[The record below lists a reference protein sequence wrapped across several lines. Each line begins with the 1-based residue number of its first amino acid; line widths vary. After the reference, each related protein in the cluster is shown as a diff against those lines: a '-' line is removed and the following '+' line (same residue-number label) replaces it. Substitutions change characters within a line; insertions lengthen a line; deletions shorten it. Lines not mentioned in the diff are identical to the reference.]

1 MKVLQINSVCGVG
14 STGRIAAD
22 IHRVLKQNGHESKIA
37 YGRGEAKG
45 VSSDDTIKIGTDR
58 DIYAH
63 AILSRLTDRTGFYSK
78 SATKKLIRSIEEYN
92 PDVIH
97 LHNIHGYYINIKL
110 LFDYLKKAGKP
121 VVWTLHDCWAF
132 TGHCTHFD
140 YCGCEKWK
148 TGCEKCPQLNRYP
161 KSFADSSKRNYL
173 YKKQIFNGINNMTI
187 VTPSKWL
194 ENLVKQSYLGNY
206 NIQVIYN
213 GIDLTVFKPTV
224 SDFRAR
230 HGLNNKKI
238 ILGVA
243 NIWEKRKGLDDLIQ
257 LSKKLSD
264 DYKIVIVGKLIGDSL
279 PANMLHVERT
289 DSTKELAEIYSA
301 ADVFVNPSYE
311 ETFGIV
317 TIEAIACGTP
327 VIAYN
332 VCANSEIIK
341 TNTGIIVDNL
351 ENFVNKFDDVVRLKE
366 TRLSKTVTNFDI
378 LKMLNKN
385 VSLYKGKIIN
395 EK

>member
-45 VSSDDTIKIGTDR
+45 VSPDDTIKIGTDR

-63 AILSRLTDRTGFYSK
+63 VILSRLTDRTGFYSK
-78 SATKKLIRSIEEYN
+78 SATQKLIRSIEEYN

-110 LFDYLKKAGKP
+110 LFDYIKKAGKP

-132 TGHCTHFD
+132 TGHCAHFD

-148 TGCEKCPQLNRYP
+148 TECDKCPQLNQYP

-173 YKKQIFNGINNMTI
+173 DKKQIFNGINNMTI

-194 ENLVKQSYLGNY
+194 EKLVKQSYLGNY
-206 NIQVIYN
+206 NTQVIYN

-230 HGLNNKKI
+230 YGLEDKKI

-243 NIWEKRKGLDDLIQ
+243 SIWSERKGLDDLIQ

-279 PANMLHVERT
+279 PANMLHIKRT

-311 ETFGIV
+311 DNFPTV
-317 TIEAIACGTP
+317 NIEALACGTP
-327 VIAYN
+327 VVTY
-332 VCANSEIIK
+332 
-341 TNTGIIVDNL
+341 NTGGSPEAISPLCGIVTEQGNVDEL
-351 ENFVNKFDDVVRLKE
+351 KTAIYSLQETGRRYSTDVSVY
-366 TRLSKTVTNFDI
+366 
-378 LKMLNKN
+378 NKN
-385 VSLYKGKIIN
+385 VVFAEYVELYVSLA
-395 EK
+395 

>member
-63 AILSRLTDRTGFYSK
+63 VILSRLTDRTGFYSK

-311 ETFGIV
+311 DNFPTV
-317 TIEAIACGTP
+317 NIEALACGTP
-327 VIAYN
+327 VVTY
-332 VCANSEIIK
+332 
-341 TNTGIIVDNL
+341 NTGGSPEAISPSCGIVTEQGNVDEL
-351 ENFVNKFDDVVRLKE
+351 KTAIYSLQETGRRYSTDVSVY
-366 TRLSKTVTNFDI
+366 
-378 LKMLNKN
+378 NKN
-385 VSLYKGKIIN
+385 VVFAEYVGLYVSLA
-395 EK
+395 

>member
-63 AILSRLTDRTGFYSK
+63 VIQSRLTDRTGFYSK

-132 TGHCTHFD
+132 TGHCAYFD

-148 TGCEKCPQLNRYP
+148 TGCEKCPQLSQYP

-173 YKKQIFNGINNMTI
+173 DKKQIFNGINNMTI

-194 ENLVKQSYLGNY
+194 EKLVKQSYLGNY
-206 NIQVIYN
+206 NTQVIYN

-224 SDFRAR
+224 SDFRGR
-230 HGLNNKKI
+230 YG
-238 ILGVA
+238 
-243 NIWEKRKGLDDLIQ
+243 
-257 LSKKLSD
+257 
-264 DYKIVIVGKLIGDSL
+264 
-279 PANMLHVERT
+279 
-289 DSTKELAEIYSA
+289 
-301 ADVFVNPSYE
+301 
-311 ETFGIV
+311 
-317 TIEAIACGTP
+317 
-327 VIAYN
+327 
-332 VCANSEIIK
+332 
-341 TNTGIIVDNL
+341 L
-351 ENFVNKFDDVVRLKE
+351 ENK
-366 TRLSKTVTNFDI
+366 
-378 LKMLNKN
+378 
-385 VSLYKGKIIN
+385 
-395 EK
+395 